1 MKRPLVLFARTLA
14 FAFATSATLPAL
26 ADYAKTWTC
35 DFGENY
41 DSQVGTYLTLASN
54 ATATQTTG
62 ANTQKN
68 GEKYLV
74 LSDSVSESVSGGIT
88 STFNFPYAVKLADGG
103 YKMEFDYAP
112 SRGSNNNNNTIYQLI
127 VYDASGT
134 ALFNLYAQYDSDISV
149 YPGSSTSGAL
159 GSFAA
164 LQKYND
170 DSTKANWIRLTIT
183 GSVEDN
189 NVTLAIT
196 KLSDNSAV
204 TLSSDVIAAS
214 YVALGKITVRTGNN
228 AGRHQWAGLDDFNFQ
243 YNEAAGVTTLASGT
257 ITESIKFGAAVETA
271 EAVTMTSVG
280 SSAAHIYFST
290 ENDNPTYGLS
300 QTMAQNWVLNTAY
313 LTIVNGTYA
322 IKNNMQLGTGSG
334 QSANRRTAYVTIENA
349 TMSLSGGIALYG
361 GTVNVNSGTITQTG
375 TMNVGASAR
384 SGDATFT
391 INGGSVSSAD
401 VKMGQ
406 FGQSSTL
413 NINGGSLTTGGFSR
427 YYDYGAI
434 VNLNGGALVASR
446 ENASFIP
453 SGFTL
458 GVGANGGTIDTAGYS
473 IAITPTVA
481 FSGDLTVKGGGKL
494 TLSAVQASEY
504 ALALA
509 SGTTLDLGGQ
519 TNSFASATIGGVV
532 TNGTLSVSGKAT
544 FTAGAVIDIGDTTPA
559 DGAVVMSCGSVEGL
573 ENLTV
578 TANGAAVDYNVKFDS
593 TNGIVLRSKGFTV
606 ILADNSTSIG
616 EDATFDGWLTQ
627 NGYDIYTND
636 GITAMQSAIVTED
649 ATTGMS
655 PLEAYLLGY
664 DDKDDVPNLAA
675 EATSTGFTLTFD
687 NNTPKSLSGL
697 SVTYKVQKSSNNSD
711 WDDATTTPAD
721 SGALSLAFDD
731 AGLYNRLV
739 ATVAAAE

>member
-1 MKRPLVLFARTLA
+1 MIIRRNLGMSIIAAVVTA
-14 FAFATSATLPAL
+14 LPAM

-35 DFGENY
+35 DFGDDYET
-41 DSQVGTYLTLASN
+41 QVGTYLSLASN
-54 ATATQTTG
+54 ATATQTIG
-62 ANTQKN
+62 ANTQKD

-134 ALFNLYAQYDSDISV
+134 ALFNLYAQYTNNINV
-149 YPGSSTSGAL
+149 YPGSSTSDAL

-164 LQKYND
+164 LQEYTA
-170 DSTKANWIRLTIT
+170 DSTNANWIRLTIT

-290 ENDNPTYGLS
+290 ENDNAAYGLS
-300 QTMAQNWVLNTAY
+300 QTAAQNWALKTAY
-313 LTIVNGTYA
+313 LTIVNGTYD
-322 IKNNMQLGTGSG
+322 IKNNIQLGTGG
-334 QSANRRTAYVTIENA
+334 GSADMRSKGYLTIESG
-349 TMSLSGGIALYG
+349 TLSLSGGIALYG
-361 GTVNVNSGTITQTG
+361 GTVDVNGGTITQTG

-413 NINGGSLTTGGFSR
+413 TVSGGSLTTGGFSR
-427 YYDYGAI
+427 YSDYGAI

-494 TLSAVQASEY
+494 TLSAAQASEY

-519 TNSFASATIGGVV
+519 ANAFASATIGGVV
-532 TNGTLSVSGKAT
+532 TNGTLSISGKAT
-544 FTAGAVIDIGDTTPA
+544 FAAGAVIDVGSLTLE
-559 DGAVVMSCGSVEGL
+559 DGVVVMPCGSVEGL

-578 TANGAAVDYNVKFDS
+578 TKNGSVVNYNVKFDS
-593 TNGIVLRSKGFTV
+593 TKGIVLHRKGFVV
-606 ILADNSTSIG
+606 IIAANCRSPVFYFGCFRDNMGEKRRCAQSI
-616 EDATFDGWLTQ
+616 
-627 NGYDIYTND
+627 
-636 GITAMQSAIVTED
+636 
-649 ATTGMS
+649 
-655 PLEAYLLGY
+655 
-664 DDKDDVPNLAA
+664 
-675 EATSTGFTLTFD
+675 
-687 NNTPKSLSGL
+687 
-697 SVTYKVQKSSNNSD
+697 
-711 WDDATTTPAD
+711 
-721 SGALSLAFDD
+721 
-731 AGLYNRLV
+731 LYPMG
-739 ATVAAAE
+739 